1 MAGAAREFVRRPA
14 GLDQLAALCAALDG
28 VVAPSTTTANLSSAV
43 VTRTVIA
50 DRTRSWNQ
58 MISDKEAIL
67 SAAEREFPPNQGDWD
82 WVFHKTRRC
91 VLDWFS
97 QPNT

>member
-1 MAGAAREFVRRPA
+1 
-14 GLDQLAALCAALDG
+14 
-28 VVAPSTTTANLSSAV
+28 
-43 VTRTVIA
+43 
-50 DRTRSWNQ
+50 
-58 MISDKEAIL
+58 MIGDKEAIL
-67 SAAEREFPPNQGDWD
+67 SATERVFPPNQGDWD